1 MMPLTPLDA
10 FRQYMQLNPYWFWGL
25 ANKDVPLL
33 PDCDALV
40 REYGWQAGGAA
51 GRDDIRAMLEQA
63 ESMLREQ
70 LGYSIAPHYVTET
83 LPFPRH
89 HDMGQNRIGY
99 AGSDGRWLALQLG
112 EARTLAAGVEALAL
126 IGQATALD
134 GDLAFSDAD
143 GDGLDDT
150 FTIVMA
156 TTVTDPNEIA
166 VYFTIDDRL
175 DGEPVGER
183 WRVQPVKVSISAGTA
198 TIRGRYWTLVKPIK
212 HQRVGLGAL
221 DPMEVIGGVS
231 ASFRENVA
239 TELDVYRR
247 HCDPTGITTATAQA
261 MLVWETSPWPEIATA
276 VNGATFAGDVF
287 DPAAQAYAIARA
299 TMRDARR
306 GIVGL
311 GEATWDATNSK
322 WVLAP
327 MSFTRPPDRVVVRY
341 LAGDALVGGQ
351 VNPHWARVVSRF
363 AAALVGRRICGC
375 EGISREFS
383 DAQIDLAFSGNAN
396 TEKFLIDPGELKN
409 PFGTR
414 RGMIEAWRAV
424 QDMAEIRAVLA

>member
-1 MMPLTPLDA
+1 MTPITPLDT
-10 FRQYMQLNPYWFWGL
+10 FRQHMQLSPFWFWGL
-25 ANKDVPLL
+25 ANQDVPLL

-40 REYGWQAGGAA
+40 REYGWQGGGSA
-51 GRDDIRAMLEQA
+51 GRDDIRAALEQA
-63 ESMLREQ
+63 EAMLRDE
-70 LGYSIAPHYVTET
+70 LGYSVAPHYVTET

-89 HDMGQNRIGY
+89 HDMGQNRIVY
-99 AGSDGRWLALQLG
+99 AGSDGRWLALQLR
-112 EARTLAAGVEALAL
+112 EARTVAVGVETRTL
-126 IGQATALD
+126 IGQATVA
-134 GDLAFSDAD
+134 GGALAFSDAD

-150 FTIVMA
+150 FTITMA
-156 TTVTDPNEIA
+156 TTVTDPDEIA
-166 VYFTIDDRL
+166 VYFTSADRL
-175 DGEPVGER
+175 DGEAVGER
-183 WRVQPVKVSISAGTA
+183 WRVQPIKISITAGTA
-198 TIRGRYWTLVKPIK
+198 TIKGRYWTLVKPIK

-221 DPMEVIGGVS
+221 DPMEQTGTPAV
-231 ASFRENVA
+231 RTNVA
-239 TELDVYRR
+239 VALDVYRR
-247 HCDPTGITTATAQA
+247 HCNPAGITTATAQA
-261 MLVWETSPWPEIATA
+261 MLVWESSPWPKLATA
-276 VNGATFAGDVF
+276 VNGATFDDDVL

-299 TMRDARR
+299 TVRDARR

-363 AAALVGRRICGC
+363 AAALLGRRVCGC
-375 EGISREFS
+375 DSVSREFS

-424 QDMAEIRAVLA
+424 QDVAEIRAVLA